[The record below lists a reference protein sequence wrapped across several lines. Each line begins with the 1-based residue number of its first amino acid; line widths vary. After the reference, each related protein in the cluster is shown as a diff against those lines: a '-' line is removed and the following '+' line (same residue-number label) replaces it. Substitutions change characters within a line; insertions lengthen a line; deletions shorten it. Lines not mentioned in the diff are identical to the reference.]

1 MSAQEIPQPKH
12 KNMRLLLLHTDEAV
26 LGFFPEFL
34 QVWLSKSRRAKGC
47 KVEVQNGNDLD
58 HAAVVLLLKKRFDWI
73 IVNLRLPAMLSIR
86 IAELIHLTRV
96 PTRLLLMSGSPQEL
110 GPGLSLYDG
119 YIRIP
124 FYAKT
129 AEQTLDE
136 SLGRPL
142 LSQRQSMRSQEHLDI
157 AILNLLQR
165 CDNLVPGCRGALH
178 AFGMYRDAYLHRP
191 WLSTQNEPLLPEAQ
205 INQQFDFFAELS
217 PLGFTGRLSDVR
229 ARVNASRFYTPSQ
242 KSFLSSQFNYL
253 LDAFGLT
260 LMNYRKETKEVLEG
274 LEQFGR
280 IAEAGGADGDSA
292 GLRELL
298 LSHSAPMRYVHQ
310 GIIQIVRF
318 LPGAG

>member
-1 MSAQEIPQPKH
+1 MH
-12 KNMRLLLLHTDEAV
+12 LLLLHTDEAMRG
-26 LGFFPEFL
+26 LLPGLF
-34 QVWLSKSRRAKGC
+34 QVWLSKSSPAKGC

-58 HAAVVLLLKKRFDWI
+58 HAAVVLLLKKRFDCI
-73 IVNLRLPAMLSIR
+73 VVNLRLPAMLSIR
-86 IAELIHLTRV
+86 IAELIHLARV
-96 PTRLLLMSGSPQEL
+96 PTRLVLMSGAPQEL

-124 FYAKT
+124 FSGKT
-129 AEQTLDE
+129 ADQTLDE

-142 LSQRQSMRSQEHLDI
+142 LSQRQFMGSQEHLDI

-165 CDNLVPGCRGALH
+165 CDGLAPGCRGALH

-191 WLSTQNEPLLPEAQ
+191 CLSTQNEPLLPRAQ
-205 INQQFDFFAELS
+205 INQQIDFLAELS
-217 PLGFTGRLSDVR
+217 PLGFTGRLSGVR

-242 KSFLSSQFNYL
+242 KSFLSSQFEYL
-253 LDAFGLT
+253 LDTFGLT
-260 LMNYRKETKEVLEG
+260 LMNFRKETIAVLDG

-280 IAEAGGADGDSA
+280 MAEAGGADRDAA

-298 LSHSAPMRYVHQ
+298 LSHSAPMRYLHQ